1 MNTGPLA
8 PHSRPPWWRDEQI
21 LKTTLQFAFALIVVL
36 ALVALADNLRAGLAK
51 QGLSLGFSFLS
62 NSANFGISEGIPYD
76 PSESYFKAFLVGVV
90 NTIWVCIF
98 SIALAMTLGLILGM
112 ARLSSNWLAR
122 QLATVVTEVFRN
134 IPVLLIVIFWYQAVL
149 LQFPGVRDSYS
160 IFDIFFLSQRGL
172 NFPALTPSYWLIPTV
187 IGAGIVFWGTRR
199 SLDQRAD
206 LAAPVR
212 GVMPL
217 VGGILIILAFQ
228 VFAPQA
234 PLELNMPELTRFNFQ
249 GGGSFSAEFLALMM
263 GLVTYTGAYIA
274 EVVRGAFMSVPKG
287 QWEASR
293 ALGFS
298 ELKTFQ
304 LVIVPQALRI
314 MIPSL
319 NTQFQTLIKNSSLA
333 IAVGYS
339 DMFNVSST
347 VINQSGRSV
356 EVFAMMMA
364 AYLLMNMVVSY
375 SMNWLNYRV
384 RLVER

>member
-1 MNTGPLA
+1 MNSSQ
-8 PHSRPPWWRDEQI
+8 PHSQTRPPWWRDEQI
-21 LKTTLQFAFALIVVL
+21 LKATFQFAFSLIVVL
-36 ALVALADNLRAGLAK
+36 VIITLANNLQVGLNK
-51 QGLSLGFSFLS
+51 QGLSLGFDFLS

-76 PSESYFKAFLVGVV
+76 PSESYLKAFLVGVV
-90 NTIWVCIF
+90 NTIWVCLF
-98 SIALAMTLGLILGM
+98 SIALAMLMGLLLGM

-122 QLATVVTEVFRN
+122 QLATAVTEVFRN

-149 LQFPGVRDSYS
+149 LQLPSVRDSYS
-160 IFDIFFLSQRGL
+160 FFDIFFLSQRGL
-172 NFPALTPSYWLIPTV
+172 NFPSLSPSAWLVPMAIVTGVVIWGSAWVLSQRPDLGTPLRTLLPW
-187 IGAGIVFWGTRR
+187 
-199 SLDQRAD
+199 
-206 LAAPVR
+206 
-212 GVMPL
+212 
-217 VGGILIILAFQ
+217 VGGGLIVLGFW
-228 VFAPQA
+228 VFSPQT
-234 PLELNMPELTRFNFQ
+234 PLQITIPELTRFNFS
-249 GGGSFSAEFLALMM
+249 GGGQFSAEFLALML

-274 EVVRGAFMSVPKG
+274 EVVRGAFMAVPKG

-298 ELKTFQ
+298 ELGTFR

-319 NTQFQTLIKNSSLA
+319 NTQFQTLVKNSSLA

-347 VINQSGRSV
+347 IINQSGRSV
-356 EVFAMMMA
+356 EVFAMMMT
-364 AYLLMNMVVSY
+364 AYLLTNMVVSY

>member
-1 MNTGPLA
+1 MTPSQPQ
-8 PHSRPPWWRDEQI
+8 PHTPPPWWRDEQI

-36 ALVALADNLRAGLAK
+36 ALVTLADNLQAGLAK
-51 QGLSLGFSFLS
+51 QDLSLGFGFLS

-76 PSESYFKAFLVGVV
+76 PSESYLKAFMVGVV

-98 SIALAMTLGLILGM
+98 SIALAMIMGLILGV

-149 LQFPGVRDSYS
+149 LQLPQVRDSYK
-160 IFDIFFLSQRGL
+160 IFDLIFLSQRGL
-172 NFPALTPSYWLIPTV
+172 NFPSLAPSLWLIPAV
-187 IGAGIVFWGTRR
+187 LGAGVMIWAAARVLQER
-199 SLDQRAD
+199 SD
-206 LAAPVR
+206 LAGPVR
-212 GVMPL
+212 GLMPWI
-217 VGGILIILAFQ
+217 GGILILLAFQ
-228 VFAPQA
+228 VFVPET
-234 PLELNMPELTRFNFQ
+234 PLRLSLPELNRFNFE
-249 GGGSFSAEFLALMM
+249 GGGQFSAEFLALML

-274 EVVRGAFMSVPKG
+274 EVVRGAFMAVPKG

-293 ALGFS
+293 ALGFT
-298 ELKTFQ
+298 ELATFR
-304 LVIVPQALRI
+304 LVVVPQALRI

-364 AYLLMNMVVSY
+364 AYLSMNMVVSY
-375 SMNWLNYRV
+375 GMNWLNYRV

>member
-1 MNTGPLA
+1 MNRDPIQ
-8 PHSRPPWWRDEQI
+8 PHIRPPWWRDE
-21 LKTTLQFAFALIVVL
+21 TTLKATFQFAFALIVVL
-36 ALVALADNLRAGLAK
+36 VIVALADNLRAGLAK
-51 QGLSLGFSFLS
+51 QGLSLGFDFLS

-76 PSESYFKAFLVGVV
+76 PSESYFKAFLVGMV

-98 SIALAMTLGLILGM
+98 SIILAMTMGLILGM

-122 QLATVVTEVFRN
+122 QLATVITEVFRN

-149 LQFPGVRDSYS
+149 LQLPNVRDSYAL
-160 IFDIFFLSQRGL
+160 FDVLFLSQRGL
-172 NFPALTPSYWLIPTV
+172 NYPSLSPSVWLIPAL
-187 IGAGIVFWGTRR
+187 IGAGVVIWAAARGLAGRP
-199 SLDQRAD
+199 D

-212 GVMPL
+212 GFMPW
-217 VGGILIILAFQ
+217 VGGVLIILAFQ
-228 VFAPQA
+228 AFSPQA
-234 PLELNMPELTRFNFQ
+234 PLEIAVPELTTFNFR
-249 GGGSFSAEFLALMM
+249 GGGAFSAEFLALMM

-293 ALGFS
+293 ALGFT
-298 ELKTFQ
+298 ELTTFR